1 MIGIATPCA
10 RFSTLEKT
18 MFRDVLG
25 EDFEDLWEA
34 YANPL
39 RSMRCANLAKL
50 ENVGY
55 SCSKVALEM
64 I

>member
-25 EDFEDLWEA
+25 EDFEDL
-34 YANPL
+34 

>member
-10 RFSTLEKT
+10 RFSALEKT
-18 MFRDVLG
+18 TFRDVLG

-34 YANPL
+34 FATPL

-55 SCSKVALEM
+55 NRSEVALEM